1 MGNELL
7 GTGKMIQVSIDSHRG
22 QSMKDME
29 FSLEFYVHANRRKQ
43 ISKNDLIRI
52 DRTDGSSM
60 FFVPLDT
67 RTLGKGAL
75 MCNIHISDPESR
87 WTGGKR
93 PVIINRNTGYGIGG
107 AMDSPSRAIQ
117 SEWIEGYKIDFN
129 IVWAIPKPEV
139 AYIFYGKF
147 VDQISSF
154 DELTSEMLL
163 SSENT
168 IISVTAGKMGKT
180 PISDIVAGNKV
191 LVLVP
196 SDYGYVATKDNGIGG
211 KVPFDTSIMGCNGE
225 KQITVDG
232 STYNIYG
239 EFMTVSGE
247 LFIYVD

>member
-1 MGNELL
+1 MV
-7 GTGKMIQVSIDSHRG
+7 QVSIDSYRG
-22 QSMKDME
+22 TPMRDLD
-29 FSLEFYVHANRRKQ
+29 FTLEFYVHANRRETFRKT
-43 ISKNDLIRI
+43 DLVRI
-52 DRTDGSSM
+52 EMESGAM
-60 FFVPLDT
+60 FIAMLDT
-67 RTLGKGAL
+67 RRLGTGAL
-75 MCNIHISDPESR
+75 WCNVRISDPESR
-87 WTGGKR
+87 FPGGSR
-93 PVIINRNTGYGIGG
+93 PVILKCHTGKAVGNVVQHSYNP
-107 AMDSPSRAIQ
+107 MPTWQ
-117 SEWIEGYKIDFN
+117 EGYMVNFN
-129 IVWAIPKPEV
+129 FLWSLPKPEV

-154 DELTSEMLL
+154 DELTPEMLV
-163 SSENT
+163 SPENK
-168 IISVTAGKMGKT
+168 IVSVTAGKMGKT

>member
-1 MGNELL
+1 MELS
-7 GTGKMIQVSIDSHRG
+7 GTGYIIEINIDSIKGTMMRDLDFNV
-22 QSMKDME
+22 S
-29 FSLEFYVHANRRKQ
+29 FFVYTNRRETFY
-43 ISKNDLIRI
+43 KNDLIHIQMDESDKYYALLDSRKV
-52 DRTDGSSM
+52 GSGE
-60 FFVPLDT
+60 LKCDIT
-67 RTLGKGAL
+67 IL
-75 MCNIHISDPESR
+75 DPEPR
-87 WTGGKR
+87 WSGGVR
-93 PVIINRNTGYGIGG
+93 PVVLRHSTGKVIGASCGNALKNTCGLYEEGFKVSFNFVYGL
-107 AMDSPSRAIQ
+107 
-117 SEWIEGYKIDFN
+117 
-129 IVWAIPKPEV
+129 PKPEV

-147 VDQISSF
+147 VDQINSF
-154 DELTSEMLL
+154 DELTPDMLI
-163 SSENT
+163 SPENK
-168 IISVTAGKMGKT
+168 IVSVTAGKMGKT